1 VLRSIRGAL
10 VVVTAVCLTGC
21 TAAKEL
27 AAVRQVQFH
36 LNGVSGARLAGVS
49 LDRLQSPSDLSA
61 ADVAGLTLAIASG
74 EVPLQMTVHVEGRNP
89 ETNTVTARLLA
100 MDWDFLVDDRELV
113 SGRLE
118 EPYTFEPGR
127 ARDVPIPVRCDLVP
141 LFGKRSADLVDA
153 ALAIA
158 GRGSS
163 SHRAAVR
170 LIPTVDTALGRI
182 RYPAPITLE
191 IRAPESR

>member
-1 VLRSIRGAL
+1 VRRSFLGAWIVLVAFLS
-10 VVVTAVCLTGC
+10 GC
-21 TAAKEL
+21 TAANQL

-49 LDRLQSPSDLSA
+49 LDRIRSVDDLSA
-61 ADVAGLTLAIASG
+61 ADLGRLTLALAAG
-74 EVPLQMTVHVEGRNP
+74 EAPLQVTVHVEGRNP
-89 ETNTVTARLLA
+89 ETNTVTAKLMA
-100 MDWDFLVDDRELV
+100 MDWDFLVDDRDVV

-118 EPYTFEPGR
+118 DPYTFEPGR
-127 ARDVPIPVRCDLVP
+127 ARDVAIPVRCDLVP
-141 LFGKRSADLVDA
+141 IFGKHRADLLDA

-163 SHRAAVR
+163 SHRASVR
-170 LIPTVDTALGRI
+170 LTPTVDTAIGRI

-191 IRAPESR
+191 IGATDSR